1 METLCSH
8 KLCWWDDIMNKQ
20 WDSLKLHPEDT
31 HTFNCL
37 LQDVYISES
46 MLHMTTQNDRHM
58 RHVSCIYFIYF

>member
-1 METLCSH
+1 
-8 KLCWWDDIMNKQ
+8 MNKQ
-20 WDSLKLHPEDT
+20 WDSLRLHSEDT

-58 RHVSCIYFIYF
+58 RHVGCIPFISYF